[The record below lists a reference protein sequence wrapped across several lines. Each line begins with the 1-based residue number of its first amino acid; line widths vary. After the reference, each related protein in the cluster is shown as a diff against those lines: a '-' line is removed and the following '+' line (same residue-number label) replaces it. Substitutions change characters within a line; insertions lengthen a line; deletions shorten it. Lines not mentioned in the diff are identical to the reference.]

1 MTKINCCKGCQ
12 SRYIDCHSSCLRYID
27 EKQKISAISSRI
39 HNYKDIDNMLNEFV
53 AKRYRV
59 RKRKR

>member
-12 SRYIDCHSSCLRYID
+12 IRYIGCHSSCLRYID
-27 EKQKISAISSRI
+27 EKQRISAVSNKM
-39 HNYKDIDNMLNEFV
+39 HKQKDIDNMLNEFV

-59 RKRKR
+59 RKR